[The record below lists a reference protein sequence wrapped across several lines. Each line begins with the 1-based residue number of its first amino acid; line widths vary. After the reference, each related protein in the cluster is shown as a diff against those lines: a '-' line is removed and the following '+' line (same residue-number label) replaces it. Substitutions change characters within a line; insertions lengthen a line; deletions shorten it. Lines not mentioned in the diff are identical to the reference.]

1 MAGFPE
7 KFRKTRSFPPAAKIF
22 LFDCDNWAYNPAD
35 LARLGEAAVRLT
47 TTVVCIFLSF
57 GPLTFGQSSRP
68 VPAGMREA
76 QKWEAQNEKDFPPPK
91 SSRATV
97 KPEMLQDEAKQLAD
111 LAASIPSGV
120 ESANKGLLDKELL
133 KTLKEIEKLSKRLHD
148 ELKH

>member
-1 MAGFPE
+1 VDPHP
-7 KFRKTRSFPPAAKIF
+7 KQPRK
-22 LFDCDNWAYNPAD
+22 NPYSLD
-35 LARLGEAAVRLT
+35 VIGHTILAILHGYGEAAVRLT

-68 VPAGMREA
+68 VPAGMRDA
-76 QKWEAQNEKDFPPPK
+76 QKWEAQSEKDFPPAKP
-91 SSRATV
+91 SRATA
-97 KPEMLQDEAKQLAD
+97 KPETLQIEAKQLAD

-133 KTLKEIEKLSKRLHD
+133 KTLKDIEKLSKHLHD